1 MEIAQT
7 KTHLSL
13 GKVLSHIR
21 KNHAME
27 HAAIHI
33 LTKSKPGVTFAGYSF
48 IRGFWIYGNA
58 ELQDIQKAAEM
69 AHARLKNGE
78 KKLAIHP
85 NCGTNIAVTAFCTAA
100 ASLAALSVESDED
113 GDFSRFSALLT
124 AGLVGALAGRPLGP
138 KMQQHV
144 TTDADVSDL
153 SIVSINCTSLHG
165 TPVFFV
171 ETALV

>member
-1 MEIAQT
+1 M
-7 KTHLSL
+7 K
-13 GKVLSHIR
+13 
-21 KNHAME
+21 KN
-27 HAAIHI
+27 
-33 LTKSKPGVTFAGYSF
+33 
-48 IRGFWIYGNA
+48 
-58 ELQDIQKAAEM
+58 
-69 AHARLKNGE
+69 RLKILIVVLL
-78 KKLAIHP
+78 LA
-85 NCGTNIAVTAFCTAA
+85 V
-100 ASLAALSVESDED
+100 
-113 GDFSRFSALLT
+113 ALLT